1 MTGKQGQE
9 PADLEQADLTSVG
22 LANLNDHDATM
33 HDLSDEPDIV
43 ALADDSAWDDA
54 FEESAE
60 GMTGFDPDVTDP
72 ADEEAASDH
81 AADLAPHQGSGKFGQ
96 GLETQSLETQGLETM
111 PLTTGRGRTNRKRA
125 FADNKL
131 AAGTRPTEDKKKEDK
146 KNAYD
151 ATLEARDDDSDLSD
165 MFKVSGWI
173 VNSGDTW
180 WDDQHALGVRN
191 FRDAAGNI
199 LKGYEFRGQLS
210 LLPVPP
216 GQEVFFTIA
225 IAPALLPPSAVSCDI
240 DMVHENYFWFEE
252 RGATPITVPITGFR
266 NANSRNDAVVE
277 LLRISKTATVAERR
291 KISVLTQVLR
301 NYDFL
306 HYEGIARLGR
316 MIRLRQA
323 GKPYRPPVISST
335 AIAALQGRNREG
347 RHSAYFDSFAS
358 KFGNF
363 RGRLPS
369 NPVEYI
375 DLFKRFVRDSN
386 NFFRGS
392 APPLPPR
399 LTQWLG
405 ARALPAQL
413 ASSPVS
419 RSIMA
424 TLGDR
429 MPIHFNR
436 QNDFINLMWAY
447 ITSVMID
454 NNLPVSLV
462 PDSIVREFATSPETW
477 DTETEFPQP
486 TGFMA
491 RLRNDDAGYQRR
503 YDASNA
509 AGRCAYAFD
518 LLLLGLENEARRLFV
533 GQTILDWMTQPIGPS
548 LAISPFEI
556 LVMANLGGRDIGYF
570 TAEGEPLAPEIAA
583 LRASY
588 DWLPLP
594 AASDSYPLRVI
605 GRARNSSGLGTN
617 MRMTMAALDSIGV
630 DVETVDSDIE
640 LVTPP
645 NNDTGTRFARPIEI
659 YHLNCDEIPTLVSR
673 YSAHTRPGS
682 YRIGFALWESSVMP
696 EQHRGGA
703 TLMDELWVPTTY
715 LQDVYRNAGFGNV
728 HVMGKGIDLGPVE
741 AVDRA
746 TYGIHEDDFIFVTS
760 FDIDSWVER
769 KNPAAVVEAFAR
781 AFPNDPN
788 VRLVVKTTGIF
799 AHPGDRTG
807 QIARVL
813 AAADADPRILLI
825 NERMPFPK
833 YLGIIQMAD
842 ALISAHRSEGFGYL
856 PAYAMLLSRPVIT
869 TNHSGTEDFC
879 TEETSFP
886 VASKLTPIPPGD
898 FVYDA
903 PGACWADIDIDA
915 LAEAMQKVRQEP
927 LEAERRAK
935 AGYDLVS
942 ERYSM
947 DALAKR
953 YKDRLA
959 EITA

>member
-1 MTGKQGQE
+1 MGQADSDQAGPSLGGSTRLTDYDAVAKDRSIDPELMAPTYGAIWDDEADEAADTDFDAGIDPDLIDADDESADATSGAANLALNPDNVSTFGGSSNAGRSRTGRRKGA
-9 PADLEQADLTSVG
+9 ADKKPMAEAKPVVEKKSAYDVTLETRDEDADLT
-22 LANLNDHDATM
+22 
-33 HDLSDEPDIV
+33 
-43 ALADDSAWDDA
+43 
-54 FEESAE
+54 
-60 GMTGFDPDVTDP
+60 
-72 ADEEAASDH
+72 
-81 AADLAPHQGSGKFGQ
+81 
-96 GLETQSLETQGLETM
+96 
-111 PLTTGRGRTNRKRA
+111 
-125 FADNKL
+125 
-131 AAGTRPTEDKKKEDK
+131 
-146 KNAYD
+146 
-151 ATLEARDDDSDLSD
+151 D
-165 MFKVSGWI
+165 MFRISGWI
-173 VNSGDTW
+173 VNSGETW
-180 WDDQHALGVRN
+180 WEGQHALGVRD
-191 FRDAAGNI
+191 FRDAAGNVI
-199 LKGYEFRGQLS
+199 EGYEFRGQLS
-210 LLPVPP
+210 MSPVPP
-216 GQEVFFTIA
+216 GQEVLFTVTIA
-225 IAPALLPPSAVSCDI
+225 PNQLPPNAVSCDL
-240 DMVHENYFWFEE
+240 DMVHEGVFWFQD
-252 RGATPITVPITGFR
+252 RGSIPITVPITGLR
-266 NANSRNDAVVE
+266 NTNSRNDAVVE
-277 LLRISKTATVAERR
+277 LLRISRTASVAERR

-306 HYEGIARLGR
+306 HYEGIARLGK
-316 MIRLRQA
+316 MIRLRQR
-323 GKPYRPPVISST
+323 GKAFRPPVISST
-335 AIAALQGRNREG
+335 AVAALQGRHREG
-347 RHSAYFDSFAS
+347 RQAAYFDSFAA

-363 RGRLPS
+363 RSRLPD
-369 NPVEYI
+369 NPIEYV

-386 NFFRGS
+386 SFFRGS

-405 ARALPAQL
+405 ARALPSQL
-413 ASSPVS
+413 AVSPIS

-436 QNDFINLMWAY
+436 HNDFVNLMWSY

-454 NNLPVSLV
+454 NNLPVSLA

-477 DTETEFPQP
+477 SEEAEFPQP
-486 TGFMA
+486 TGFMG

-503 YDASNA
+503 YDANSA

-533 GQTILDWMTQPIGPS
+533 GQAIIDWMTQPIGPS
-548 LAISPFEI
+548 LAVSPFEI
-556 LVMANLGGRDIGYF
+556 LVMANLGGRDVRYF
-570 TAEGEPLAPEIAA
+570 TAEGETLAPEIAA

-588 DWLPLP
+588 DWLPSP
-594 AASDSYPLRVI
+594 AMSDSYPLRVI
-605 GRARNSSGLGTN
+605 GRAKNSSGLGTN

-630 DVETVDSDIE
+630 DVEIVDSDSE

-645 NNDTGTRFARPIEI
+645 KGDAGERFSRPIEI

-673 YSAHTRPGS
+673 YSTHTRPGS

-715 LQDVYRNAGFGNV
+715 LQDVYRNAGFSNV

-741 AVDRA
+741 TVDRS

-886 VASKLTPIPPGD
+886 VASKLTPIAPGD

-903 PGACWADIDIDA
+903 PGACWADIDVDA
-915 LAEAMQKVRQEP
+915 LAQAMQKVRHEP

-953 YKDRLA
+953 YKDRLD
-959 EITA
+959 ELTA